1 MITKLRN
8 ILGLSTLEENL
19 TRYQGLNEEIEEINS
34 QTDMLAE
41 NYYTRTTNYNQ
52 ILKSEDYSSDI
63 KKSVQGR
70 YDAFLSDQKK
80 SVIGLVNRRHKIE
93 KEVSKLLKND

>member
-19 TRYQGLNEEIEEINS
+19 TRYQGLNEKIEEINS
-34 QTDMLAE
+34 QTDALAE
-41 NYYTRTTNYNQ
+41 TYYTRTTNYNQ

-63 KKSVQGR
+63 KKSVQSR
-70 YDAFLSDQKK
+70 YDSFLCDQKK
-80 SVIGLVNRRHKIE
+80 SVIGLGNRRHKKE
-93 KEVSKLLKND
+93 K